1 MHDNKKYI
9 IIFRWVIFLLIIL
22 ISYILAGNGIKLSED
37 IKPLQLTLIF
47 FLVYLIII
55 TALYKTNARNNYYYF
70 YSLCAD
76 TIFALILISLTKF
89 QQSPFIFTLYL
100 IIIASM
106 SLDIKTSYKL
116 NLSAGIIIAYIAVSL
131 AGGDHKSNL
140 ILFITPIIGLPLVT
154 AALLLLT
161 TKKSTTEE
169 TAKSHIK
176 QLEEAYKVSRE
187 QTKAKEEKELMLLD
201 KSQKLIS
208 LIEISRS
215 MGAITRLD
223 ELLEL
228 VVNKA
233 RETLNTKI
241 SFLMLIK
248 DRELHV
254 AYSLGLS
261 DITKNIL
268 KCKVSEGIFGEA
280 AVKNKIVNL
289 NLHDNP
295 AEMQL
300 LHNSFEKIKNIL
312 CIPLISPQDKKLIG
326 MIGAANL
333 LLGEKFSE
341 EQTGYLYTLA
351 TDASIFVRNRI
362 LFEELEKSYLE
373 MIQALAQAVEARDP
387 YTYGHVD
394 RVMHF
399 SILIAKKLGG
409 NPAQIDLI
417 KTSAILHDLGK
428 IGTPDNILLKP
439 GALTDEERAIMNEH
453 VTKSADILRNIS
465 SLNPKVL
472 SIVKHHHEKY
482 DGTGYP
488 DGLKGD
494 AIPIE
499 AQIIAIADTYD
510 AMTSDRPYR
519 KGFPVEKAIAI
530 LKEVSGTQFNP
541 KIVEAFVD
549 IYETTKFNENKL
561 PGDIS

>member
-9 IIFRWVIFLLIIL
+9 VLFRWIVFVLIIL
-22 ISYILAGNGIKLSED
+22 ISYTLAGRGVKLSEN
-37 IKPLQLTLIF
+37 IKLLQLTFIF
-47 FLVYLIII
+47 FLIYSIIVS
-55 TALYKTNARNNYYYF
+55 ALYKTNARNNSYYF
-70 YSLCAD
+70 YSLCVD
-76 TIFALILISLTKF
+76 TVFAFVLISLTKF

-106 SLDIKTSYKL
+106 SLDIKLYYKL
-116 NLSAGIIIAYIAVSL
+116 NIPAGIIIAYIIL
-131 AGGDHKSNL
+131 PILGGAPKANL
-140 ILFITPIIGLPLVT
+140 TLFTTQIIALPLVT
-154 AALLLLT
+154 ASALVFLS
-161 TKKSTTEE
+161 KKTTTEE
-169 TAKSHIK
+169 TTKTHIK
-176 QLEEAYKVSRE
+176 QLEEAYRVSRE
-187 QTKAKEEKELMLLD
+187 QTKAKEENELILLD

-241 SFLMLIK
+241 SFLLLIK
-248 DRELHV
+248 DRELNV

-268 KCKVSEGIFGEA
+268 KCKVGEGIFGEA
-280 AVKNKIVNL
+280 AATNKIVNL
-289 NLHDNP
+289 NINDNP
-295 AEMQL
+295 AEVQL

-333 LLGEKFSE
+333 LLGEKFSD

-351 TDASIFVRNRI
+351 TDASIFVRNRL
-362 LFEELEKSYLE
+362 LFEELERSYIE

-399 SILIAKKLGG
+399 SILISKQLGA
-409 NPAQIDLI
+409 NPNQIDLI

-439 GALTDEERAIMNEH
+439 GALTNEERAIMNEH

-494 AIPIE
+494 DIPIE

-519 KGFPVEKAIAI
+519 KGFSDEKAISI

-541 KIVEAFVD
+541 KIVEVFISLYNSGKLA
-549 IYETTKFNENKL
+549 ENKL